1 MAESSLKKIDDKEIL
16 TKFSKKIVDRG
27 MSVPAILFLETV
39 KYVSFIGS
47 QMLVFFGPII
57 TAFVR
62 SEPYYRITELLEDR
76 KNIEFIMTEIERL
89 EAEHK
94 QTGRV

>member
-1 MAESSLKKIDDKEIL
+1 
-16 TKFSKKIVDRG
+16 
-27 MSVPAILFLETV
+27 
-39 KYVSFIGS
+39 
-47 QMLVFFGPII
+47 MLVFFGPII